1 MLGNALIAMAVAAGT
16 IALVRIIVPALFRL
30 ANEKNLLLYPTEAR
44 QVHTS
49 PLPKFGGI
57 AMFIAFAGGIALSFM
72 LPVDR
77 FPIEIE
83 RIVLLLTGSAVVAAV
98 MLYDDLVGI
107 APLPKLAW
115 QILAAGIMIVPRLR
129 GEDHGLIIEQF
140 SNPFGGTIEVPLI
153 PAMLFTLLW
162 IVGMMNTLNWV
173 DGLDGLA
180 GSITFIAAAVLFLHT
195 FFRPEGDPQFTIS
208 LLAVA
213 LGAAVIGFLPYNWH
227 PSKILMGDTGAMFLG
242 FALAVISII
251 GGAKIATALLA
262 LWVPIVDVAW
272 VIIYRIL
279 NGKSPLRAD
288 RGHLH
293 HRLLDMGWNQQQI
306 VLLFAGLSATLGAAA
321 LLIPT
326 PELKLA
332 LLIAVGFA
340 GVGVLAILAK
350 RAVPMV
356 DQRASDQRKSS

>member
-1 MLGNALIAMAVAAGT
+1 MGNALIALVVAAGT
-16 IALVRIIVPALFRL
+16 IALVRVIVPALLHL
-30 ANEKNLLLYPTEAR
+30 AREKNLLLYPSDPR

-57 AMFIAFAGGIALSFM
+57 AMFIAFCGGIALSFM
-72 LPVDR
+72 LPVER
-77 FPIEIE
+77 FPEEIE
-83 RIVLLLTGSAVVAAV
+83 RIVLLVTGAAIVASV

-115 QILAAGIMIVPRLR
+115 QILAAGVMIIPRLR
-129 GEDHGLIIEQF
+129 GEDHGLVIEQF
-140 SNPFGGTIEVPLI
+140 NNPFGGTVELPLI
-153 PAMLFTLLW
+153 AAMLFTVLW

-180 GSITFIAAAVLFLHT
+180 ASITLVAASVLFLHT
-195 FFRPEGDPQFTIS
+195 FFRPDGDPQFTIS

-213 LGAAVIGFLPYNWH
+213 LGAAVIGFLPFNWH
-227 PSKILMGDTGAMFLG
+227 PSRILMGDTGAMFLG
-242 FALAVISII
+242 FALAVIAII

-272 VIIYRIL
+272 VIIYRVL
-279 NGKSPLRAD
+279 NRRSPLRAD

-293 HRLLDMGWNQQQI
+293 HRLLDMGWSQRQI
-306 VLLFAGLSATLGAAA
+306 VLLFAGLSAALGVAS
-321 LLIPT
+321 LLIPW

-332 LLIAVGFA
+332 LLIAAGMI
-340 GVGVLAILAK
+340 GVGILAALA
-350 RAVPMV
+350 RRVTPIAEG
-356 DQRASDQRKSS
+356 QTTNT

>member
-1 MLGNALIAMAVAAGT
+1 MGNALIALVVAAGT
-16 IALVRIIVPALFRL
+16 IALVRVIVPALLHL
-30 ANEKNLLLYPTEAR
+30 AREKNLLLYPSDPR

-57 AMFIAFAGGIALSFM
+57 AMFIAFCGGIALSFM
-72 LPVDR
+72 LPVER
-77 FPIEIE
+77 FPEEIE
-83 RIVLLLTGSAVVAAV
+83 RIVLLVTGAAIVASV

-115 QILAAGIMIVPRLR
+115 QILAAGVMIIPRLR
-129 GEDHGLIIEQF
+129 GEDHGLVIEQF
-140 SNPFGGTIEVPLI
+140 NNPFGGTVELPLI
-153 PAMLFTLLW
+153 AAMLFTVLW

-180 GSITFIAAAVLFLHT
+180 ASITLVAASVLFLHT
-195 FFRPEGDPQFTIS
+195 FFRPDGDPQFTIS

-213 LGAAVIGFLPYNWH
+213 LGAAVIGFLPFNWH
-227 PSKILMGDTGAMFLG
+227 PSRILMGDTGAMFLG
-242 FALAVISII
+242 FALAVIAII

-272 VIIYRIL
+272 VIIYRVL
-279 NGKSPLRAD
+279 NRRSPLRAD

-293 HRLLDMGWNQQQI
+293 HRLLDMGWSQRQI
-306 VLLFAGLSATLGAAA
+306 VLLFAGLSAALGVAS
-321 LLIPT
+321 LLIPW

-332 LLIAVGFA
+332 LLIAAGMI
-340 GVGVLAILAK
+340 GVGILAALAR
-350 RAVPMV
+350 RATPIAEG
-356 DQRASDQRKSS
+356 QTTNT

>member
-1 MLGNALIAMAVAAGT
+1 MGNALIACIVAAGT
-16 IALVRIIVPALFRL
+16 IALVRVIVPALLRL
-30 ANEKNLLLYPTEAR
+30 ANEKSLLLYPTEAR

-57 AMFIAFAGGIALSFM
+57 AMFLAFCGGVALSFM
-72 LPVDR
+72 LPVER
-77 FPIEIE
+77 FPEEIE
-83 RIVLLLTGSAVVAAV
+83 RIVLLLTGAAIVAGV

-115 QILAAGIMIVPRLR
+115 QILAAGIIIAPRFR
-129 GEDHGLIIEQF
+129 GEEHGLVIEQF
-140 SNPFGGTIEVPLI
+140 TNPFGGVIEVPLI
-153 PAMLFTLLW
+153 PAVILTLFW

-180 GSITFIAAAVLFLHT
+180 ASITLVAASVLFLHT

-208 LLAVA
+208 LLAIA
-213 LGAAVIGFLPYNWH
+213 LGAAVVGFLPYNWH
-227 PSKILMGDTGAMFLG
+227 PSRILMGDTGAMFLG

-272 VIIYRIL
+272 VIIFRVL
-279 NGKSPLRAD
+279 NGRSPLRAD

-293 HRLLDMGWNQQQI
+293 HRLLDMGWSQQRI
-306 VLLFAGLSATLGAAA
+306 VLLFAGLSTALGIAS
-321 LLIPT
+321 LLIPW

-332 LLIAVGFA
+332 LLIVA
-340 GVGVLAILAK
+340 GLVGVSILAFLA
-350 RAVPMV
+350 RRTVPLS
-356 DQRASDQRKSS
+356 QGQSPNQG

>member
-1 MLGNALIAMAVAAGT
+1 LH
-16 IALVRIIVPALFRL
+16 L
-30 ANEKNLLLYPTEAR
+30 AREKDLLLYPTEAR

-57 AMFIAFAGGIALSFM
+57 AMFVAFCGGIALSFM
-72 LPVDR
+72 LPVER
-77 FPIEIE
+77 FPEEIE
-83 RIVLLLTGSAVVAAV
+83 RIVLLVTGAAIVASV

-115 QILAAGIMIVPRLR
+115 QVLAAAVVILPRLR

-140 SNPFGGTIEVPLI
+140 TNPFGGVVEVPLI
-153 PAMLFTLLW
+153 PAMGITLLW

-180 GSITFIAAAVLFLHT
+180 ASITFIAAAVLFIHT
-195 FFRPEGDPQFTIS
+195 FFRPEGNPQFTIS
-208 LLAVA
+208 LLAIA
-213 LGAAVIGFLPYNWH
+213 LGAAVLGFLPYNWN
-227 PSKILMGDTGAMFLG
+227 PSSILMGDTGAMFLG

-272 VIIYRIL
+272 VIIYRML
-279 NGKSPLRAD
+279 HGKSPLKAD

-293 HRLLDMGWNQQQI
+293 HRLLDMGWTQRQI
-306 VLLFAGLSATLGAAA
+306 VVVYAGLSALLGAAS
-321 LLIPT
+321 LIISS
-326 PELKLA
+326 PELKLV
-332 LLIAVGFA
+332 LLVAAGILGVAMLAFLARKVGPR
-340 GVGVLAILAK
+340 IQS
-350 RAVPMV
+350 RATNG
-356 DQRASDQRKSS
+356 